1 MHSTV
6 AHHPGADG
14 PSDPEQQPPASF
26 PLVYVLSLTPYGM
39 EYPSGQLGPAVPVL
53 PIPASC
59 VLTGGAAHREQKVF
73 KLL

>member
-53 PIPASC
+53 PHPCFLCPYWWGS
-59 VLTGGAAHREQKVF
+59 TQGAES
-73 KLL
+73 L